1 MRTVM
6 ETPDALFELAVAEG
20 CGKLAWTEDDS
31 RKLKAFLQR
40 IGAGASVQVY
50 LREKRHARTMP
61 QNRYYWGVLL
71 STIAAHTGHT
81 SEDLHEVFKQRFL
94 PRHFVVV
101 GDQEHNVTKST
112 TELSKQEFT
121 AYLHQVRAFAET
133 ELGVLVP
140 DLER

>member
-1 MRTVM
+1 MRAIM
-6 ETPDALFELAVAEG
+6 ETPDALFELAVTEN
-20 CGKLAWTEDDS
+20 CGKLAWTDEDV
-31 RKLKAFLQR
+31 RKLKAFLR
-40 IGAGASVQVY
+40 RTGAGARVEVY

-71 STIAAHTGHT
+71 AAIAGETGHP
-81 SEDLHEVFKQRFL
+81 SEDLHEIFKAKFL
-94 PRHFVVV
+94 PRSYALFNGKEHQFV
-101 GDQEHNVTKST
+101 KST

-121 AYLHQVRAFAET
+121 AYLHQVRAFAES